1 MRLNRFL
8 ARSGVCSRRNADL
21 LIQAGRVAVNGIP
34 VEKLGV
40 KVDEKQDEVKV
51 DGRKVS
57 LNQNLLYIL
66 LNKPKGYLSTVKDNF
81 NRPTILDLVG
91 KDKNVFPVG
100 RLDKDT
106 QGVLLLTNDGEL
118 TFRLTHPR
126 FEIEKKYRVT
136 VQGRMDPE
144 TLIRFKQGIK
154 LEEGVTARGEGRII
168 QAGEEKSVFQLTL
181 KEGRKREVKMMC
193 QAIGLKVL
201 GLKRTD
207 FASLTT
213 KGLKV
218 GEWRYLTEREATR
231 LKKMTGLSD

>member
-21 LIQAGRVAVNGIP
+21 LIQSGRVAVNGIS
-34 VEKLGV
+34 VKKLGV
-40 KVDEKQDEVKV
+40 QVDENEDEVTV

-66 LNKPKGYLSTVKDNF
+66 LNKPKDYLSTVKDNF
-81 NRPTILDLVG
+81 RRPTVLDLVG
-91 KDKNVFPVG
+91 KDKNIFPVG

-106 QGVLLLTNDGEL
+106 EGVLLLTNDGEL

-126 FEIEKKYRVT
+126 FEIKKTYRVT
-136 VQGRMDPE
+136 VKGRMDSE
-144 TLIRFKQGIK
+144 ALTRFKQGLR
-154 LEEGVTARGEGRII
+154 LEEGVIARGEGRII

-181 KEGRKREVKMMC
+181 REGRKREVKMMC
-193 QAIGLKVL
+193 QAIGLRVIE
-201 GLKRTD
+201 LKRTE
-207 FASLTT
+207 FAGLTT

-218 GEWRYLTEREATR
+218 GEWRYLSEREINHLKR
-231 LKKMTGLSD
+231 LGGLLD